1 MQFIDQVKIQVK
13 AGNGGDGIVAFR
25 REKYVPAGGPAGGN
39 GGDGGSVILEATT
52 DLQTLLDFRYENI
65 FKGEPGERGG
75 PKNMTGAKG
84 KDKIIKV
91 PCGTMIFDAET
102 NEILGDLVKPG
113 QQVCVAKGGKGGLGN
128 RYFLSNSNRAP
139 EYALPG
145 LAGEERVLFLELKL
159 IADIGIIGL
168 PNAGKST
175 LISVLSS
182 ARPKIAD
189 YPFTTLTPNLGVV
202 SKPSGDGVVVADIP
216 GLIEGAAEG
225 IGLGHDFLRHV
236 ERTRFLIHLVDITQ
250 DDPLA
255 AYDVIQ
261 RELAAYD
268 IDLADKPQIL
278 VLNKIDAVLPE
289 EADIIAAQFPTA
301 PLLISAVAKK
311 NLDQLKQAMWQMLDE
326 IEAQEA
332 LAAESSTIEGLELV
346 ILDDDI

>member
-1 MQFIDQVKIQVK
+1 
-13 AGNGGDGIVAFR
+13 
-25 REKYVPAGGPAGGN
+25 
-39 GGDGGSVILEATT
+39 
-52 DLQTLLDFRYENI
+52 
-65 FKGEPGERGG
+65 
-75 PKNMTGAKG
+75 
-84 KDKIIKV
+84 
-91 PCGTMIFDAET
+91 
-102 NEILGDLVKPG
+102 
-113 QQVCVAKGGKGGLGN
+113 
-128 RYFLSNSNRAP
+128 
-139 EYALPG
+139 
-145 LAGEERVLFLELKL
+145 
-159 IADIGIIGL
+159 
-168 PNAGKST
+168 
-175 LISVLSS
+175 
-182 ARPKIAD
+182 
-189 YPFTTLTPNLGVV
+189 
-202 SKPSGDGVVVADIP
+202 VVVADIP